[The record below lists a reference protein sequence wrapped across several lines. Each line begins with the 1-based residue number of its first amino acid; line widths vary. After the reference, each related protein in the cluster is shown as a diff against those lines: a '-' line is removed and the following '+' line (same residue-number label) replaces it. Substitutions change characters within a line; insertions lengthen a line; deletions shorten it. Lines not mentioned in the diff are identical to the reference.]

1 MRVSA
6 RLVLVLFLV
15 LASCNTV
22 SEVNEPPGVGF
33 EFTPKTPSAGTE
45 VTFEAR
51 ATDPDPDGKV
61 VSYSWTFGDGGTA
74 EGETSTHTFEEPGS
88 YEVSVTVTDDRGAT
102 DSAQNTVE
110 VQ

>member
-1 MRVSA
+1 MQYAA

-15 LASCNTV
+15 LAGCNTV

-33 EFTPKTPSAGTE
+33 SYTPQNPSAGTE
-45 VTFEAR
+45 VTFKAK
-51 ATDPDPDGKV
+51 ATDPDGEVESFQWD
-61 VSYSWTFGDGGTA
+61 FGDGGTA
-74 EGETSTHTFEEPGS
+74 EGATTTHTFEEPGS
-88 YEVSVTVTDDRGAT
+88 YTVSVTATDDRGAT

>member
-1 MRVSA
+1 MQFAA
-6 RLVLVLFLV
+6 RLLLVLT
-15 LASCNTV
+15 LAFAGCNSV

-33 EFTPKTPSAGTE
+33 SYTPKTPSAGTE

-51 ATDPDPDGKV
+51 ATDPDGQV
-61 VSYSWTFGDGGTA
+61 ESFQWGFGDGETV
-74 EGETSTHTFEEPGS
+74 EGATSTHTFEEPGN

-102 DSAQNTVE
+102 DRAQKTVE